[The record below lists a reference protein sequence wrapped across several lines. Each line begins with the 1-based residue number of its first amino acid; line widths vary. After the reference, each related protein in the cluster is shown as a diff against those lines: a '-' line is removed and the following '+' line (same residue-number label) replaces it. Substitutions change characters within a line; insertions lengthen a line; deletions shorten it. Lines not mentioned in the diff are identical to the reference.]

1 MEIRRVDPYRIA
13 VLSDRSEISAHAIL
27 IAPGMLVRDLVGS
40 GVYYGA
46 ALSEA
51 AIYRGK
57 HVYVVGGANSAGQGA
72 MFFSR
77 YAKQVTVVVRG
88 AGLKASMSRYLID
101 RIKDAKNVEVL
112 YNVAVAS
119 VRGQAEAARFEAKL
133 EQHSGNLPRS
143 VVELAKDWRTDLR

>member
-1 MEIRRVDPYRIA
+1 M
-13 VLSDRSEISAHAIL
+13 LSDGSEISAHAIL
-27 IAPGMLVRDLVGS
+27 IASGMLVRELGAPGVADLVGS

-77 YAKQVTVVVRG
+77 YAKQVTIVVR
-88 AGLKASMSRYLID
+88 ASGLNASMSRYLID
-101 RIKDAKNVEVL
+101 RINDAKNVEVVTGPTL
-112 YNVAVAS
+112 TNVNDFRAVL
-119 VRGQAEAARFEAKL
+119 VRERAG
-133 EQHSGNLPRS
+133 S
-143 VVELAKDWRTDLR
+143 DT